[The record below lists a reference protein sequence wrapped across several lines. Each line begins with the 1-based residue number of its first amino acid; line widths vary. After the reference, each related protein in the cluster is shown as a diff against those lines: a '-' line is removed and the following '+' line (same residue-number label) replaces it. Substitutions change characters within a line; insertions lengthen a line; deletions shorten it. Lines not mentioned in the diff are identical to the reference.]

1 MNREREKFL
10 RELKMSGLQRKIP
23 NVSETTANFLHFLV
37 RTKQAKRVLEIG
49 GANGYSTIW
58 LADAVEP
65 FHGKIISYEIS
76 EPSYLEALENFKKA
90 GVETSI
96 ELHHADANELL
107 EKEVEPFDV
116 IFIDGWKKQ
125 YHLFWAI
132 AKKLLAPNGL
142 VIVDDV
148 IKFKHKT
155 AEFDAAIEQEE
166 DFEYC
171 VMPVDGD
178 DGIMLIQ
185 RTCECAS

>member
-1 MNREREKFL
+1 MNTEREIFL
-10 RELKMSGLQRKIP
+10 RELKVSGLQRKIP
-23 NVSETTANFLHFLV
+23 NISETTAQFLHFLL

-49 GANGYSTIW
+49 CANGYSTIW
-58 LADAVEP
+58 LADAIEP
-65 FHGKIISYEIS
+65 FQGKIVSYEIS
-76 EPSYLEALENFKKA
+76 EPSYIEALGNFKKA
-90 GVETSI
+90 KVENSI
-96 ELHHADANELL
+96 ELHLADANELL
-107 EKEVEPFDV
+107 EKKIESFDV

-185 RTCECAS
+185 KSWNV